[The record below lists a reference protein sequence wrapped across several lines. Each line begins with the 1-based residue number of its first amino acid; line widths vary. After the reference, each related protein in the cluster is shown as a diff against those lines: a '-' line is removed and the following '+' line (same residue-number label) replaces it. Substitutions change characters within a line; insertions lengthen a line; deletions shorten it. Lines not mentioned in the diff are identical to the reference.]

1 MVDGF
6 RPETL
11 REALKLRKQSD
22 CLPIAGGTDL
32 MVQKA
37 RGFALKPDFD
47 KPLLFIGHLQE
58 LQQITIENN
67 QVRIGAG
74 VLLSDLI
81 ISGNIPAVFRE
92 TISLMASPPS
102 RNLATIGGNICNAS
116 PAGDTLP
123 YLYAVDAKLVLK
135 SASGERIVLV
145 NKFITGPKQNDLKS
159 DELVTGITIP
169 NRKFDINYYKKI
181 GQRKGMS
188 LSKMSFLGLADIDN
202 GKIADVRIAF
212 GAVAPT
218 IVRSREIEASIIG
231 KPVSEIK
238 TAVPEI
244 LKKYAPLIQP
254 IDDARSS
261 AEYRKQVSLRLLE
274 DFLRNPA
281 RWTTGESVLK
291 DSPPRYIRDLE

>member
-11 REALKLRKQSD
+11 REALEIRKQSD

-47 KPLLFIGHLQE
+47 KPLLFIGHLPE
-58 LQQITIENN
+58 LQQIIIENN
-67 QVRIGAG
+67 QVDIGAG

-81 ISGNIPAVFRE
+81 KSAKIPAVFQKA
-92 TISLMASPPS
+92 ISLMASPPS
-102 RNLATIGGNICNAS
+102 RNIATIGGNICNAS

-123 YLYAVDAKLVLK
+123 YLYAVDARLVLK
-135 SASGERIVLV
+135 SASGERIVPISEFV
-145 NKFITGPKQNDLKS
+145 TDPKQNDLKY
-159 DELVTGITIP
+159 DELLTQIIIP
-169 NRKFDINYYKKI
+169 NRKFDVNYYKKI

-188 LSKMSFLGLADIDN
+188 LSKASFTGLADIENSNVTD
-202 GKIADVRIAF
+202 IRIAF
-212 GAVAPT
+212 GSVAPT

-238 TAVPEI
+238 AAVPEI
-244 LKKYAPLIQP
+244 VKKYAPLIRP

-261 AEYRKQVSLRLLE
+261 AAYRKKVSLRLLE
-274 DFLRNPA
+274 DFLKNI
-281 RWTTGESVLK
+281 ESWKTRSL
-291 DSPPRYIRDLE
+291 S